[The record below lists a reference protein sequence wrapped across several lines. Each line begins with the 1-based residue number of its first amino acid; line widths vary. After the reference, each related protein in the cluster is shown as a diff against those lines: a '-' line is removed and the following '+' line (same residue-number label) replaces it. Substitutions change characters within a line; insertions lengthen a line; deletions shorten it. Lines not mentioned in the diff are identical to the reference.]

1 MKTKSNEQAV
11 NAYIEKV
18 ASIDAMLKRL
28 QGACDD
34 HFYANPDGMTWANVG
49 DVALIEESL
58 KRITDSVF
66 KEGEYAP
73 ENKA

>member
-1 MKTKSNEQAV
+1 MNTTKKAQALD
-11 NAYIEKV
+11 AYIAKV
-18 ASIDAMLKRL
+18 AQIDAMLKRL

-34 HFYANPDGMTWANVG
+34 HFFNHPDEIHWGHVG
-49 DVALIEESL
+49 DAAGIEEAL